1 MWSACLRALPLPTH
15 HVLAMA
21 SRPRTF
27 LPYKIRL
34 LPRRILRPRD
44 LLARPRDP
52 REPSLPAELFTAA
65 LLENDF
71 LGLKHLKNQEPIHN
85 VVVRLVSQEI
95 CGIFQ
100 VLSTYKLHLVLE
112 PRMFMT
118 SVRVFLADFVGD
130 ECRYSAPTWLQSLR
144 LARGQT
150 LEFIRSYE
158 WLEKIVY
165 PLVTTPAPTPCPP
178 SVLGGM
184 SSRS

>member
-1 MWSACLRALPLPTH
+1 MWSACPRALPLPTH

-27 LPYKIRL
+27 LPYKIRPP
-34 LPRRILRPRD
+34 PRRILRLRD

-71 LGLKHLKNQEPIHN
+71 LGLKDLKNQEPIHN

-95 CGIFQ
+95 RGIFQ
-100 VLSTYKLHLVLE
+100 VPSTYNLKLHLVLE

-118 SVRVFLADFVGD
+118 SFRVVLADFVGD
-130 ECRYSAPTWLQSLR
+130 ECQYSAPTWLQSLR
-144 LARGQT
+144 LAR
-150 LEFIRSYE
+150 R
-158 WLEKIVY
+158 
-165 PLVTTPAPTPCPP
+165 APNFGIHPK
-178 SVLGGM
+178 L
-184 SSRS
+184 